1 MTSLIFW
8 GPYLA
13 HKSVIS
19 HKREK
24 QRLKN
29 YQRWEDLRDDYD
41 EQRKLT
47 RETRSLDI
55 QRTGT
60 WDGQQ
65 FVPSPAPYEEPPHCL
80 TLRDQQEAN
89 DARTGWR
96 PQEAWDGPRTQMQA
110 QMTGQV
116 QQIPQPHMQPQR
128 HVSMTPTVAPQMTG
142 QSNSSTTLPL
152 RSQKTGATWDEG
164 LPSRLAVSRQSFDD
178 FDYHRYRSSSTQSMP
193 VSRDASLSRTS
204 TAANQDYF
212 AANQLSPQNSVSRT
226 TTNLSRQASISRT
239 QTPSGL
245 RESTPA
251 PAAAEVQDVSMPR
264 VQRMYS
270 PPEVQ
275 VTSVVELPKNE
286 FGFVEPARIA
296 AGGRMAEL
304 IERGY

>member
-13 HKSVIS
+13 HKGVIERR
-19 HKREK
+19 REK
-24 QRLKN
+24 QRVKN

-65 FVPSPAPYEEPPHCL
+65 YTPSPATYEDPNHCI

-96 PQEAWDGPRTQMQA
+96 PQEAWDGPKTQLQA
-110 QMTGQV
+110 QMTGQT
-116 QQIPQPHMQPQR
+116 QQYQPPNMPPQR
-128 HVSMTPTVAPQMTG
+128 HVSMTPAMTPQMTR
-142 QSNSSTTLPL
+142 QPTAAPLPL
-152 RSQKTGATWDEG
+152 RSQKTGATWDET
-164 LPSRLAVSRQSFDD
+164 LPAPLAVSRQSFE
-178 FDYHRYRSSSTQSMP
+178 DYDYQRYRRSSTQSMP
-193 VSRDASLSRTS
+193 VSRDASLNRMNSTS
-204 TAANQDYF
+204 NQDYF
-212 AANQLSPQNSVSRT
+212 SNQENNRIQAGRQNSISRT
-226 TTNLSRQASISRT
+226 ASVSRT

-251 PAAAEVQDVSMPR
+251 PAVAETHESAR
-264 VQRMYS
+264 LQRMYT
-270 PPEVQ
+270 PPDMQ

>member
-13 HKSVIS
+13 HKGVIER
-19 HKREK
+19 KREK
-24 QRLKN
+24 QRVKN

-55 QRTGT
+55 QRTGA

-65 FVPSPAPYEEPPHCL
+65 FAPPPQQYDDNL
-80 TLRDQQEAN
+80 NNVITLRDQQEAN

-96 PQEAWDGPRTQMQA
+96 PQEAWDGPKTQLQA

-116 QQIPQPHMQPQR
+116 QQYSQPNMPPQR
-128 HVSMTPTVAPQMTG
+128 HVSMTPAMTPQITSQQTG
-142 QSNSSTTLPL
+142 RPPSTTLPL

-164 LPSRLAVSRQSFDD
+164 LPTRLAVSRQSFDD
-178 FDYHRYRSSSTQSMP
+178 YDYQRYRRGDSTQSMP

-204 TAANQDYF
+204 TTPQQDRAPRQPSY
-212 AANQLSPQNSVSRT
+212 NSASRT
-226 TTNLSRQASISRT
+226 ASLSRT

-251 PAAAEVQDVSMPR
+251 PAVQDASMPS
-264 VQRMYS
+264 VQRMYT

-286 FGFVEPARIA
+286 FGFVEPERII

>member
-19 HKREK
+19 RRNEK
-24 QRLKN
+24 QRIKN

-65 FVPSPAPYEEPPHCL
+65 FVPSPAPYEEPNHCI
-80 TLRDQQEAN
+80 TMRDQQEAN

-96 PQEAWDGPRTQMQA
+96 PQEAWDGPKTQVQA
-110 QMTGQV
+110 QMTGRV
-116 QQIPQPHMQPQR
+116 QQYQQPQGVPQR
-128 HVSMTPTVAPQMTG
+128 HASMTPAVPPQVAGQYTG
-142 QSNSSTTLPL
+142 APTLPL
-152 RSQKTGATWDEG
+152 RSQKTGVTWDEG
-164 LPSRLAVSRQSFDD
+164 LPAPLAVSRQSFE
-178 FDYHRYRSSSTQSMP
+178 DYDHRRYRTGSTQSMP
-193 VSRDASLSRTS
+193 VSRDSSLNRTNTASQQDHFNPNSNQTSR
-204 TAANQDYF
+204 
-212 AANQLSPQNSVSRT
+212 QNPTVSRT
-226 TTNLSRQASISRT
+226 ASVSRT

-245 RESTPA
+245 RRESTPGF
-251 PAAAEVQDVSMPR
+251 AEAQDVSMPR
-264 VQRMYS
+264 MQRQYT
-270 PPEVQ
+270 PPDVQ

-286 FGFVEPARIA
+286 FGFVEPARII